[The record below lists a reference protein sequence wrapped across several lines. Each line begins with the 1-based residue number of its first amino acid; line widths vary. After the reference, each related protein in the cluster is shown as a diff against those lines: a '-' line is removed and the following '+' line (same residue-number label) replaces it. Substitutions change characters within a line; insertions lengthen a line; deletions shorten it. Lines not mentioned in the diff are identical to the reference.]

1 MKLYSNQ
8 HLAELLA
15 KSVWTELEL
24 TVRAFNSLDAANIRT
39 LRELVTKEEKHLLE
53 DNNFVP
59 TSVNEIK
66 EQLAKLGLTL
76 GMSLEDIL
84 SDIDEGWDINDENIS
99 KLLREMKLP
108 PV

>member
-24 TVRAFNSLDAANIRT
+24 TVRAFNSLEVANIKT
-39 LRELVTKEEKHLLE
+39 LRELVTKEEKDLLE

-66 EQLAKLGLTL
+66 EQLAKIGLTL
-76 GMSLEDIL
+76 GMSLD
-84 SDIDEGWDINDENIS
+84 DIDEGWDIDDENIS